1 MATNGISLGHIEELR
16 AALQRFH
23 KTKKFLYIYANGY
36 GDPGRG
42 LGTYYFASIFD
53 QIWMQPV
60 GDVSMAGISLEMPF
74 ARGTLD
80 KLGVKPEFFQRK
92 EYKSLFESFE
102 NKEMSAA
109 NRQAMTTLVD
119 DLGTHLVNGIA
130 EARKWKPDA
139 VLALM
144 L

>member
-1 MATNGISLGHIEELR
+1 
-16 AALQRFH
+16 
-23 KTKKFLYIYANGY
+23 
-36 GDPGRG
+36 
-42 LGTYYFASIFD
+42 
-53 QIWMQPV
+53 
-60 GDVSMAGISLEMPF
+60 
-74 ARGTLD
+74 LD

-109 NRQAMTTLVD
+109 NRLAMTTLVD

-144 L
+144 DKGLFTDKEALAAGLVTKLDEYGAMRDMVKASISGKKFSSDPIKAKKELNKIKDSNVFVDMERYVS